1 MGRWHVGG
9 VLGADA
15 STSTGWGWCWQ
26 EKGWCQM
33 GKWHGPQ
40 KEWHINVMELHAVL
54 VALMV
59 VLPHCTNAILHCV
72 VDNTVTRGWLR
83 KVGASSWEATLI
95 LREIAHLLLKHNT
108 VLEVKWVQSKH
119 NPRADAL
126 SRDDMQQLH
135 GAWDG
140 WCKLPIVWV

>member
-1 MGRWHVGG
+1 M
-9 VLGADA
+9 
-15 STSTGWGWCWQ
+15 
-26 EKGWCQM
+26 
-33 GKWHGPQ
+33 
-40 KEWHINVMELHAVL
+40 
-54 VALMV
+54 
-59 VLPHCTNAILHCV
+59 
-72 VDNTVTRGWLR
+72 TRGWLR
-83 KVGASSWEATLI
+83 KVGASSWEATLT

-140 WCKLPIVWV
+140 WCKWPIVWV